1 MKNKLAYAVSLAVAI
16 GLEASAADYETAQ
29 QLQDGDL
36 LSADVLNDILN
47 RIELT
52 LKPITNNELEGD
64 WVATQIVCNNF
75 YYPNCAEASADFTFP
90 TGTYGRREV
99 EVSVTDNGD
108 GTVQLNTDDYNIFGY
123 KVNGDAAMNETCAV
137 AEGVV
142 LSCGVAGSGV
152 YVHRTM
158 LRTSDTQFR
167 LSLPPSYN
175 GASSFYVTLL
185 DKVVGTPTA
194 PSSLR
199 STGADDGVNLAW
211 QDNSSDET
219 GFVIKRKSTIDGA
232 YQELAQAGANVVSF
246 KDTEVA
252 SDTTYWYRVGARNGA
267 GDRLYTN
274 VVRHKTNTI
283 TSG

>member
-1 MKNKLAYAVSLAVAI
+1 MKNKLAYSVSLAVAI

-52 LKPITNNELEGD
+52 LRPITNEELEGD
-64 WVATQIVCNNF
+64 WIATQVVCNGF
-75 YYPNCAEASADFTFP
+75 YAPLCAEASADFSFP

-99 EVSVTDNGD
+99 AVSISGNGD
-108 GTVQLNTDDYNIFGY
+108 GTVQINTSAYNIFGY
-123 KVNGDAAMNETCAV
+123 KVNNDAAMNETCAV
-137 AEGVV
+137 AEGVI
-142 LSCGVAGSGV
+142 LSCGVAGSGN
-152 YVHRTM
+152 YTHRSII
-158 LRTSDTQFR
+158 RSSDTQLR
-167 LSLPPSYN
+167 LSLPPDYN
-175 GASSFYVTLL
+175 GGSAFYVTLL
-185 DKVVGTPTA
+185 DKVVVTPAA
-194 PSSLR
+194 PSKLR
-199 STGADDGVNLAW
+199 SSEAQDGVNLAW

-219 GFVIKRKSTIDGA
+219 GFVIKRKSAIDGT
-232 YQELAQAGANVVSF
+232 YQQLAQAGANVVSF
-246 KDTEVA
+246 KDTQVD

-267 GDRLYTN
+267 GDSLYTN